1 VRVAR
6 LRPFQEEPTRAAVPT
21 ADPVPYADGPFARLD
36 GARAHLFDK
45 APWVGGRETGASF
58 SWTEGDLQ
66 CPVAPSKIV
75 CVGRNF
81 AAHARELG
89 HELPEEP
96 ILFLKPPSALLGPLG
111 TVVLP
116 PQSVRVEHEAELAV
130 VLGKRTRKVVPGQSL
145 GHVFGYTCAC
155 DVTARD
161 LQRRDVQFT
170 RAKGFDTFCPI
181 GPWIETELDPRE
193 LPITCRVNGHTRQSG
208 RTSQM
213 LFDVATVVAFVSHVM
228 TLEAGD
234 VILTGTPEG
243 VGPLASGDALEI
255 DIGGVGVLRLHV
267 ET

>member
-1 VRVAR
+1 
-6 LRPFQEEPTRAAVPT
+6 
-21 ADPVPYADGPFARLD
+21 
-36 GARAHLFDK
+36 
-45 APWVGGRETGASF
+45 
-58 SWTEGDLQ
+58 
-66 CPVAPSKIV
+66 
-75 CVGRNF
+75 
-81 AAHARELG
+81 
-89 HELPEEP
+89 
-96 ILFLKPPSALLGPLG
+96 
-111 TVVLP
+111 
-116 PQSVRVEHEAELAV
+116 
-130 VLGKRTRKVVPGQSL
+130 VVPDQSL

-193 LPITCRVNGHTRQSG
+193 LPITCRVNAQTRQSG

-267 ET
+267 EK